1 MRSPVG
7 IHTVEPKRCRFPDV
21 SGHTPL
27 REKAFERIRGEL
39 LATGPRAFGGR
50 LVEQQLAVEL
60 EMSRTPV
67 RDALRRLAVIGL
79 VEEAS
84 GGGYVPRRVRLRDV
98 REQFGIRLLLEP
110 KAAELAAARARED
123 IDAAFA
129 AIDAVGPAAA
139 DGSAFHLAV
148 AEAAGNAVLTRS
160 IATIDEQSFVLR
172 MSGACSE
179 ADRAR
184 LRAGHGTILVAIR
197 DGDPERART
206 AMRDHLLMAGELS
219 AAAARA
225 LRRMEEPRA

>member
-1 MRSPVG
+1 M
-7 IHTVEPKRCRFPDV
+7 RCRFVGV

-39 LATGPRAFGGR
+39 LASGPRAFGGR

-98 REQFGIRLLLEP
+98 REQFDIRLLLEP
-110 KAAELAAARARED
+110 KAAELAAARPAD
-123 IDAAFA
+123 DLAAAFA
-129 AIDAVGPAAA
+129 ALDAVGVEAV

-148 AEAAGNAVLTRS
+148 AEASGNEVLMRS
-160 IATIDEQSFVLR
+160 IATIDERSFVLR
-172 MSGACSE
+172 VSGGCSA
-179 ADRAR
+179 ADRRR
-184 LRAGHGTILVAIR
+184 LRAGHRAVLDAIRAGEPVAARAAMREHLLVA
-197 DGDPERART
+197 GG
-206 AMRDHLLMAGELS
+206 L
-219 AAAARA
+219 AATAARA
-225 LRRMEEPRA
+225 LRGEEGPA

>member
-1 MRSPVG
+1 
-7 IHTVEPKRCRFPDV
+7 V

-39 LATGPRAFGGR
+39 LAAGPRAFGGR
-50 LVEQQLAVEL
+50 LVEQQLAAEL

-84 GGGYVPRRVRLRDV
+84 GGGYVPRRVRVRDV
-98 REQFGIRLLLEP
+98 REQFDIRLLLEP
-110 KAAELAAARARED
+110 KAAELAAARPAGE

-129 AIDAVGPAAA
+129 AIDAAGADAA

-148 AEAAGNAVLTRS
+148 ADAAGNEVLTRS
-160 IATIDEQSFVLR
+160 IATIDERSFVLR
-172 MSGACSE
+172 AGDACSAAE
-179 ADRAR
+179 RGR
-184 LRAGHGTILVAIR
+184 LRAGHRTILAAIR
-197 DGDPERART
+197 AADPVAART
-206 AMRDHLLMAGELS
+206 AMRDHLLMARELS

-225 LRRMEEPRA
+225 LRTAEERQA